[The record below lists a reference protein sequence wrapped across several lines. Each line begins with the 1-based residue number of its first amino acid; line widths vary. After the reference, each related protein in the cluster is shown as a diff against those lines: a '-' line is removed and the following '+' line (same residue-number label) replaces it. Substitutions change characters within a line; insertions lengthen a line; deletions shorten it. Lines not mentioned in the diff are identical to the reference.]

1 MLAGTV
7 QRSRQMP
14 MQSCNRGRYKYDAF
28 LVLGQQGPDRN
39 PAELYRVTKIDIE
52 NGISVVLSVG
62 PET

>member
-1 MLAGTV
+1 
-7 QRSRQMP
+7 MP
-14 MQSCNRGRYKYDAF
+14 MQSCNRGRDKYDAF